1 MALLLLSLLLL
12 PLCFFLFFI
21 PKLQKQGSVLH
32 PPGPPGLPI
41 IGHLHLL
48 DPPNL
53 PIQLRNLSKIY
64 GPIMSLKLGF
74 RSAIVVSS
82 PRMAR
87 EIMKTH
93 DQNFCSRPNLFG
105 IQQISYKGS
114 DVVLSPYT
122 EKWKEL
128 RKIMTLHLLSTKRVF
143 SFRPVREDEVTQ
155 MINKISQC
163 ALVSKPYDF
172 SEELITLTNTIICR
186 VAFGKTFD
194 EVDRHQ
200 FQVLIEEAQA
210 VMADF
215 YFSDHFPLIG
225 WLDKLTGKCAR
236 LDKHF
241 KHMDLFYQKLVDE
254 HLDPNRPKS
263 TQEDIIDIL
272 LQLKENHSTSV
283 DLTFDTIKAL
293 LMVINFLYIYLYT

>member
-1 MALLLLSLLLL
+1 MIFVLLLLAL
-12 PLCFFLFFI
+12 PLCFLLLLV
-21 PKLQKQGSVLH
+21 PRLQKRGSILH

-48 DPPNL
+48 GQPNL
-53 PIQLRNLSKIY
+53 PCQLWKLSKIY

-74 RSAIVVSS
+74 RPAIVVSS
-82 PRMAR
+82 PQMAR

-93 DQNFCSRPNLFG
+93 DQNFCSRPDLFG

-128 RKIMTLHLLSTKRVF
+128 RKIMTLHLLSAKRVL
-143 SFRPVREDEVTQ
+143 SFRPVREDEVFQ
-155 MINKISQC
+155 MINKIAQH
-163 ALVSKPYDF
+163 ALLSKPYNF
-172 SEELITLTNTIICR
+172 SEELIALTNTIICR
-186 VAFGKTFD
+186 VAFGKVFS
-194 EVDRHQ
+194 EEQKQR

-210 VMADF
+210 VMAAF
-215 YFSDHFPLIG
+215 YFSDHFPLIS
-225 WLDKLTGKCAR
+225 WVDKLAGKCAR

-241 KHMDLFYQKLVDE
+241 KEMDFFYQKLVDE
-254 HLDPNRPKS
+254 HLDPNRPTS
-263 TQEDIIDIL
+263 TQEDVIDVL
-272 LQLKENHSTSV
+272 LQLKKDNSTSV

-293 LMVINFLYIYLYT
+293 LMVIIFLKNIYAL

>member
-1 MALLLLSLLLL
+1 MALLLLSLLAL
-12 PLCFFLFFI
+12 PLCFFLFLL
-21 PKLQKQGSVLH
+21 PKSQKRGSLPH

-53 PIQLRNLSKIY
+53 PTQLWKLSKIY

-74 RSAIVVSS
+74 RPAIVVSS
-82 PRMAR
+82 PQMAR

-93 DQNFCSRPNLFG
+93 DQNFCSRPDLFG

-128 RKIMTLHLLSTKRVF
+128 RKITTLHLLSAKRVL
-143 SFRPVREDEVTQ
+143 SFRPIREDEVTQ
-155 MINKISQC
+155 MINKITQC
-163 ALVSKPYDF
+163 ALVSKPYNF
-172 SEELITLTNTIICR
+172 SQELITLTNTIICR
-186 VAFGKTFD
+186 VAFGKIFD
-194 EVDRHQ
+194 EADKQQ

-210 VMADF
+210 VMAAF
-215 YFSDHFPLIG
+215 YFSDHFPLTG

-241 KHMDLFYQKLVDE
+241 KHMDQFYQKLVDE
-254 HLDPNRPKS
+254 HLDPNRPNS
-263 TQEDIIDIL
+263 TEEDVIDIL
-272 LQLKENHSTSV
+272 LQLKKNHSTSV

-293 LMVINFLYIYLYT
+293 LMVFFLHI